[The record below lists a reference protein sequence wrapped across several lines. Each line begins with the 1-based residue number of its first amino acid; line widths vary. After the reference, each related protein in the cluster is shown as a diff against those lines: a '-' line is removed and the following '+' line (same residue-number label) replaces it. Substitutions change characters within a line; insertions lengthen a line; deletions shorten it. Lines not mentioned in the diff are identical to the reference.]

1 MTENWDKRT
10 VFYEKRKIFHSI
22 VGNNDV
28 VWVVRLWK
36 NFNSFHYQ
44 LSKCTIAVQIWS
56 EKVKKVFWNM
66 SQIGLCRTVLC
77 GRRKN
82 INYFHFQLSKWHF
95 HFPIWCERR
104 TWLFSWI
111 WKQINIFIPY
121 MKWKKYFQSNVGTRR
136 KKSNSFKFNNTN
148 RHLAD
153 SVMRKEENRPMI
165 AKMYRSICI
174 YNGKVLD
181 FGYISPLFQ
190 RGI

>member
-1 MTENWDKRT
+1 MEANQP
-10 VFYEKRKIFHSI
+10 FHSLYEVKEECHCI
-22 VGNNDV
+22 VGSLDMA
-28 VWVVRLWK
+28 WVVRLWK
-36 NFNSFHYQ
+36 NFNLFHYQ

-104 TWLFSWI
+104 TWLFLWI
-111 WKQINIFIPY
+111 WKQINIFCTD

-136 KKSNSFKFNNTN
+136 KNQ
-148 RHLAD
+148 
-153 SVMRKEENRPMI
+153 I
-165 AKMYRSICI
+165 
-174 YNGKVLD
+174 
-181 FGYISPLFQ
+181 LF
-190 RGI
+190 